1 MEVIRPAHLD
11 RMQCHLESGGCG
23 FAVSELRGLSR
34 VRRVPQ
40 HGYLSRGGDSFFQ
53 YREPLAAQLRRQEAH
68 AGHVPARSCKIRDE
82 AGTDWIRGDQHD
94 DRNCRRDFSERQN
107 RRLAEA
113 ADDYVRL
120 KPYQFRCGPRIAL
133 RALHGRPTLE
143 DEILVLDPTVI
154 AEPSCE
160 CFPKHPELRVI

>member
-1 MEVIRPAHLD
+1 MVSPETREGAMEVIRPAHLD

-68 AGHVPARSCKIRDE
+68 AGPVPGRAFEIRRE
-82 AGTDWIRGDQHD
+82 GGTDRL
-94 DRNCRRDFSERQN
+94 RRR
-107 RRLAEA
+107 
-113 ADDYVRL
+113 
-120 KPYQFRCGPRIAL
+120 
-133 RALHGRPTLE
+133 
-143 DEILVLDPTVI
+143 
-154 AEPSCE
+154 
-160 CFPKHPELRVI
+160 